1 MPTKQR
7 TMTWLLL
14 LTCMVPGVTFAE
26 RLATAIGKVVD
37 PEGKAIQGVVVTV
50 TSPQIPKFKDV
61 ETTDKR
67 GMFSV
72 DFRQIDVTYHYR
84 FDMPG
89 YQSMEVNQDWHLEG
103 TQVFEWTMR
112 PGTAPVVGSAPPA
125 STSEAAILAFN
136 AGVTAA
142 KAKDYA
148 TAEEKFKE
156 AVGHDPKLRQA
167 WAELSWVQVEL
178 GHNKEAAEAAE
189 KAIALGATDE
199 SVMLSRWQAYRNLKD
214 DVKAAEA
221 LKDLQKV
228 GRQTEEAK
236 KIHNEGTALLKAGDY
251 EGAAAKFQEALNV
264 DPNLQPS
271 LLGLATADLKLG
283 RNADAATAAET
294 VLKADPKNEQ
304 AIRIRY
310 NACLALG
317 DKTRLIDALVGL
329 AAVEPVM
336 ARDGLLRLAFDAY
349 DANDM
354 VQAKDRFDKALAI
367 DPNYGLA
374 YYYLALIDVS
384 QGATAEAKSHIER
397 FLQLAPNDPE
407 AKSAREMLKYLSKP

>member
-1 MPTKQR
+1 M
-7 TMTWLLL
+7 
-14 LTCMVPGVTFAE
+14 
-26 RLATAIGKVVD
+26 
-37 PEGKAIQGVVVTV
+37 
-50 TSPQIPKFKDV
+50 
-61 ETTDKR
+61 
-67 GMFSV
+67 

-156 AVGHDPKLRQA
+156 AAAHDPKLRQA

-199 SVMLSRWQAYRNLKD
+199 SVMLSRWQAYHNLKD

-221 LKDLQKV
+221 LKDLQKI

-236 KIHNEGTALLKAGDY
+236 KIHNEGAALLKAGDY
-251 EGAAAKFQEALNV
+251 AGAAAKFQEALNV

-294 VLKADPKNEQ
+294 ILKADPKNEQ

-336 ARDGLLRLAFDAY
+336 ATRRPLAIGVRRLRRQRHGPSQGEVRQGPGDRSELRAGLLLPGSHRRESGGHRGGKEPHRAFPA
-349 DANDM
+349 AR
-354 VQAKDRFDKALAI
+354 AERSRR
-367 DPNYGLA
+367 PN
-374 YYYLALIDVS
+374 
-384 QGATAEAKSHIER
+384 
-397 FLQLAPNDPE
+397 PP
-407 AKSAREMLKYLSKP
+407 ARCSST